1 MKKRWYHQIVTLA
14 GLFLALVL
22 LSSVPARAQL
32 SVVVSNSSTHTAD
45 SNVLKQIFTGLKLNW
60 PGGERIGVVT
70 QSDNATEKAFYE
82 NFIGKSLSQT
92 RNDWS
97 RLVLTGQAS
106 APKRCAG
113 DEAVKKA
120 VVENADAIGFIS
132 TSSLDGSVKE
142 IYRVM
147 TFSRSK

>member
-1 MKKRWYHQIVTLA
+1 MKKRCHHHTITLA
-14 GLFLALVL
+14 SLFVALAIM
-22 LSSVPARAQL
+22 SSVPARAQL
-32 SVVVSNSSTHTAD
+32 SVVVSNSSSHTAD
-45 SNVLKQIFTGLKLNW
+45 SNVLKQIFAGVKLKW

-82 NFIGKSLSQT
+82 NFVGKSLSQT

-106 APKRCAG
+106 APKRCSG
-113 DEAVKKA
+113 DDAVKKA
-120 VVENADAIGFIS
+120 VAENADAIGFIA